1 VLDLV
6 FPVARLI
13 FLLNRWGHV
22 LPLLLLVGATV
33 FIALAESDSAEA
45 MVGQRSER
53 AVNRS
58 VAPQQTIQGDYVG
71 PESCRT
77 CHPDKFRQFSETA
90 HAVTL
95 AGAKWSQPDKGCEM
109 CHGPGR
115 KHVEVGGGRVGIVS
129 PKRLSAPEVRPICL
143 RCHEDQSQQ
152 LKFRHNEHD
161 YDVLACNDC
170 HSPHQPKK
178 QEFMLIASQP
188 ELCYR
193 CHREIR
199 KEFSKPFHHKV
210 PEAAMQCRDCHEQ
223 HGSFNT
229 AQTRE
234 TLGGIDSLCLK
245 CHSDKQGPFVFEHA
259 PVKLEGC
266 LVCHVPHGSVNNRM
280 LIRSEVRLLCLEC
293 HADRQG
299 AQADAPS
306 GVHDLTS
313 PRYQNCT
320 SCHVMIHGSN
330 ASRIFFQ

>member
-1 VLDLV
+1 LVLAVTQLG
-6 FPVARLI
+6 
-13 FLLNRWGHV
+13 FLFKLGAQV
-22 LPLLLLVGATV
+22 LPLLLLTAVTV
-33 FIALAESDSAEA
+33 LISQADSSSRVSAVEPTNSQTTGQSRAQQIA
-45 MVGQRSER
+45 G
-53 AVNRS
+53 
-58 VAPQQTIQGDYVG
+58 GDYVG
-71 PESCRT
+71 AETCRT
-77 CHPDKFRQFSETA
+77 CHPSQFRQFSATA
-90 HAVTL
+90 HSVTL
-95 AGAKWSQPDKGCEM
+95 TSAKWSQRDKGCEM

-115 KHVEVGGGRVGIVS
+115 RHVEAGGGRVGIVS
-129 PKRLSAPEVRPICL
+129 PKRLSAREVRPLCL

-161 YDVLACNDC
+161 YDVMSCNDC
-170 HSPHQPKK
+170 HSPHQPVK
-178 QEFMLIASQP
+178 QEFMLKASPP

-193 CHREIR
+193 CHSEIR

-210 PEAAMQCRDCHEQ
+210 PEAAMACRDCHEQ

-234 TLGGIDSLCLK
+234 TLGGMDSLCLK

-280 LIRSEVRLLCLEC
+280 LIRSEVRTLCLEC

-306 GVHDLTS
+306 GIHDLTS

-330 ASRIFFQ
+330 ASRTFFQ